1 VAERSPELEGIIA
14 RYRAALEDMGVRV
27 ERFYLYGS
35 YKDGTQREGSDID
48 LAVVSADFERLGPW
62 DRLKVL
68 GGAAGLILEPIEARG
83 FTPREVEERRM
94 PSFWRHVLEEE
105 AVPV

>member
-1 VAERSPELEGIIA
+1 MAERSPELEGIIA
-14 RYRAALEDMGVRV
+14 RYRAAIEDMGVRV
-27 ERFYLYGS
+27 ERVYLFGS
-35 YKDGTQREGSDID
+35 YRDGTQREGSDID
-48 LAVVSADFERLGPW
+48 LVVVSADFERLGPW

-83 FTPREVEERRM
+83 FTPRELAEGNI
-94 PSFWRHVLEEE
+94 PSFWKHVLEEE

>member
-1 VAERSPELEGIIA
+1 MAERAPELEGVIA
-14 RYRAALEDMGVRV
+14 RYRQELAKLGVRV

-48 LAVVSADFERLGPW
+48 LVVVSADFERLGPW

-83 FTPREVEERRM
+83 FTPREVAEGNI
-94 PSFWRHVLEEE
+94 PSFWKHVLEEE